1 MTLMQQQYLFPFL
14 TAILGI
20 VVTYIFSRQ
29 KNRAEI
35 DKIQISNVAE
45 VVKIYQTAMADL
57 QKRVHQLEDEL
68 KALQLKLNVS
78 NR

>member
-1 MTLMQQQYLFPFL
+1 MQQQFLFPFL

-20 VVTYIFSRQ
+20 VVTYILSRQ

-57 QKRVHQLEDEL
+57 QKRVHQLEDEV
-68 KALQLKLNVS
+68 KSLQLKLNIF
-78 NR
+78 N

>member
-1 MTLMQQQYLFPFL
+1 MTLMQQQFLFPFL

-20 VVTYIFSRQ
+20 VVTYILSRQ

-57 QKRVHQLEDEL
+57 QKRVHQLEDEV
-68 KALQLKLNVS
+68 KSLQLKLNIF
-78 NR
+78 N